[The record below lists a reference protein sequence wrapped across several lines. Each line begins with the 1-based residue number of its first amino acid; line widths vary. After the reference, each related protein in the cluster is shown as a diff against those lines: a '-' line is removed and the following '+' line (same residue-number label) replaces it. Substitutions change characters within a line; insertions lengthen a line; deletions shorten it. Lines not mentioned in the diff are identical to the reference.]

1 MEKIKD
7 RQRVKEL
14 IWIKK
19 NTTANI
25 TAELSGNIYHCLFVI
40 KLAMRLKVNFDIKL
54 EKKEAIY
61 GIAVLI
67 LIILVIKEDIVDA
80 LAYIVKLASK

>member
-1 MEKIKD
+1 
-7 RQRVKEL
+7 
-14 IWIKK
+14 
-19 NTTANI
+19 
-25 TAELSGNIYHCLFVI
+25 
-40 KLAMRLKVNFDIKL
+40 MRLKVNFDIKL